1 MLLAAGGINL
11 WASAP
16 KGAIT
21 PEMMSEIRSA
31 YEGSSADKAIHNAIA
46 NNGID
51 ELAVNAANKNG
62 FDTNFSHRVKSKGIT
77 NQRSSGRCWLFTGL
91 NVLRAQ
97 MMSQHNLPKLEL
109 SQNYNFFWDQLEK
122 ANLFLQGVI
131 DTSDRPMDDKTVDWL
146 FANPLSDGGQ
156 YTGISENI
164 MKYGVV
170 PVEVM
175 VDTYSAANT
184 SKMRNLISLRL
195 NEDGLELRDMIAGGA
210 KKGHV

>member
-1 MLLAAGGINL
+1 MNGKVLIMMLLAAGGINL

-109 SQNYNFFWDQLEK
+109 
-122 ANLFLQGVI
+122 
-131 DTSDRPMDDKTVDWL
+131 
-146 FANPLSDGGQ
+146 
-156 YTGISENI
+156 
-164 MKYGVV
+164 
-170 PVEVM
+170 
-175 VDTYSAANT
+175 
-184 SKMRNLISLRL
+184 
-195 NEDGLELRDMIAGGA
+195 
-210 KKGHV
+210 